1 MRDIGVL
8 VHGFFYPVEAIKHG
22 LRIAE
27 RIYGRSTK
35 LAPRKLFYNQEV
47 MIVNR
52 SDSVYAEFDPDIK
65 ATASKWGFQMVNTQ
79 YAKPVHQD
87 RCPIFLTME
96 AMELAYNRNVRGI
109 FWMTNYNYFPIVHM
123 LREEFHMEQVCIRNN
138 FYPQLEELDIYD
150 GFIGFDAEPF
160 LEGCMKPLDS
170 VPKFTRSYEAQVE
183 RTVRR
188 RTLNFPAR
196 HVVPWKEDKEVYL
209 TPDISKG
216 TDIFHIQAIGKTLI
230 MMDGVSCY
238 PRALYSFFNE
248 IKKLC
253 ADFVLRLFIY
263 EEDEHIWRKAFVEN
277 LPELERG
284 TKAELEIRHAPRR
297 LEFQHNDDEFLI
309 GKRWS
314 ELLLAADAIRLKYEG
329 DDYFKSLFLVSH
341 DTALAP
347 LAIHMKHTT
356 DFVVYNFGP
365 KKIAM
370 GHDMYLIHF
379 DYFY

>member
-8 VHGFFYPVEAIKHG
+8 VHGFYYPVEAIKHG
-22 LRIAE
+22 LRIAGN
-27 RIYGRSTK
+27 IYGRSTK
-35 LAPRKLFYNQEV
+35 LSPRKLFYNQEV

-52 SDSVYAEFDPDIK
+52 FDSVYAEFDPDIK
-65 ATASKWGFQMVNTQ
+65 AEASQWGFQMVNTQ
-79 YAKPVHQD
+79 YAKPVYQD

-109 FWMTNYNYFPIVHM
+109 FWMTNYNYFPIVRM
-123 LREEFHMEQVCIRNN
+123 LREEFFMEQVCIRNN

-170 VPKFTRSYEAQVE
+170 DPKFIRNYETQVE
-183 RTVRR
+183 RTASR
-188 RTLNFPAR
+188 RTLHFPAR
-196 HVVPWKEDKEVYL
+196 HAVPWKEDKEVYL
-209 TPDISKG
+209 LPDISKG
-216 TDIFHIQAIGKTLI
+216 SDIFHIQAIGRTLI

-238 PRALYSFFNE
+238 PRALHSFFNE

-253 ADFVLRLFIY
+253 GDFVLRLYVY
-263 EEDEHIWRKAFVEN
+263 EEDEHTWRKAFAEN
-277 LPELERG
+277 LPELEPG

-297 LEFQHNDDEFLI
+297 LELQHNDDEFLI

-314 ELLLAADAIRLKYEG
+314 ELLMAADAIKLKYEG